1 MIFAVLSSLL
11 ALGAAWWV
19 VRPLVAARVAA
30 PVEDEGAAALYR
42 AALGVLGA
50 DEEQHVIAAADAA
63 RERAALARDL
73 LRAPDVAAPSPRP
86 AASPARALAFAL
98 LAAVPLL
105 GGGIY
110 LLAGGDLRLANLPK
124 DHRSP
129 QVAELEGLARQL
141 SERVAR
147 QPADAEG
154 YRALG
159 LALALLDRPVEAS
172 NAFRSAVALG
182 DKSPQ
187 TLAALGEALTRA
199 QGGMSPD
206 AMDAFDA
213 ALKADPDL
221 PTALLFRG
229 QGRYEMGNLQGAHDD
244 WAHLLDVT
252 PQDAPWR
259 AKLTEHLDA
268 LDKAIAAEGAVPEG
282 GAAVAAMDPKARQA
296 MIESMVARLAA
307 RLEAEPGDL
316 EGWGKLIRSYNVLGQ
331 PEKAADALRRAQAI
345 FKDDP
350 AALKTLSSAP

>member
-1 MIFAVLSSLL
+1 MVFAVLSSLL

-19 VRPLVAARVAA
+19 VRPLVARHIAA
-30 PVEDEGAAALYR
+30 PVEGEGAASLYR
-42 AALGVLGA
+42 AALDALSA
-50 DEEQHVIAAADAA
+50 DERQDVIAPADAEA
-63 RERAALARDL
+63 ERAALARGL
-73 LRAPDVAAPSPRP
+73 LAKPEP
-86 AASPARALAFAL
+86 ASPPAKASALPARVLAFTL

-105 GGGIY
+105 GGSLY
-110 LLAGGDLRLANLPK
+110 LLAGGDLRLANPQA
-124 DHRSP
+124 DRRSP

-147 QPADAEG
+147 QPDDAEG

-172 NAFRSAVALG
+172 RAFRNAVALG

-199 QGGMSPD
+199 QGGMSPE
-206 AMDAFDA
+206 AMDAFNA
-213 ALKADPDL
+213 ALKANPNL

-229 QGRYEMGNLQGAHDD
+229 QGRYEMGDLQGAHDD
-244 WAHLLDVT
+244 WAHLLEVT
-252 PQDAPWR
+252 PEDAPWR

-268 LDKAIAAEGAVPEG
+268 LDKAIAAQGAVPEG
-282 GAAVAAMDPKARQA
+282 GAAVAAMEPGARQA

-307 RLEAEPGDL
+307 RLEAEPRDL

-331 PEKAADALRRAQAI
+331 PDKAAEALRKARTI

-350 AALKTLSSAP
+350 AALKTLSSEP